1 MSNRIKL
8 KRNSSADFDS
18 STLPSSLHYGEL
30 AFQNYQ
36 KKLFIGRCTA
46 DNQADSGATT
56 IHLPLLSDLTDG
68 NGLTKTVASG
78 DTDNSVTLALDLN
91 ELGTES
97 SIAQAD
103 FIAMVDADDNGSQK
117 ITFSNLEDTI
127 FGNVSSDITIAA
139 GGAATIGADKVH
151 GTMLN
156 TDAADTSTIELSS
169 DTLSVLKVPNALTAG
184 TGITSAGTFDGA
196 NARTISIT
204 PAQTAISSIYN
215 SSLRMGRASDSE
227 YIDFGTDDEVRIAAG
242 GQTIIKVIGDGGS
255 GSQEQVII
263 GDGSTDVDFIVD
275 DNSGNAAFTVQ
286 SSDGAVTVAGALTT
300 NSISTTNYIGTN
312 VVANTYKYNNSGSA
326 GNTAFTIGA
335 SGGVNFN
342 AAMTQ
347 SANSKISV
355 DSTSGAI
362 LRLFSAR
369 TDVDQSNILG
379 RIDFAAENES
389 AGSDAVQL
397 AASIEAKAAAD
408 FTATA
413 NKTDLIFYVGESG
426 VAQEAMKIGWNKK
439 VHIQGDLQVDGT
451 TTTVNSTV
459 VTIDDPIFTLGGD
472 TAPGSDDNKDRGIEF
487 RYYSGS
493 AKIGFMGWDDSEAKF
508 TLMTDAT
515 NSSEVFSG
523 TLAPLKMGALTAS
536 SVTGATISGGTY

>member
-1 MSNRIKL
+1 MSNRIKI

-18 STLPSSLHYGEL
+18 SSLPSSLHYGEL

-68 NGLTKTVASG
+68 NGLTKTVAGG

-97 SIAQAD
+97 SIAQPD

-184 TGITSAGTFDGA
+184 TGITAGGTFDGA
-196 NARTISIT
+196 AARTISIT
-204 PAQTAISSIYN
+204 PAQTAITSILN
-215 SSLRMGRASDSE
+215 TSLKMGREEDSE
-227 YIDFGTDDEVRIAAG
+227 YIDFTTDGETRLAAG
-242 GQTIIKVIGDGGS
+242 GVVMVKAIDATQDIVEIAP
-255 GSQEQVII
+255 
-263 GDGSTDVDFIVD
+263 GSTDVDFKVYD
-275 DNSGNAAFTVQ
+275 DAGSSAFEVIA
-286 SSDGAVTVAGALTT
+286 DGGAVNVAGVLTT
-300 NSISTTNYIGTN
+300 GSISTTNYIGTN

-342 AAMTQ
+342 ATMTQ

-362 LRLFSAR
+362 LRLYSAR
-369 TDVDQSNILG
+369 TDVGITNVLG

-389 AGSDAVQL
+389 SGSDAVAL

-426 VAQEAMKIGWNKK
+426 TAAEAMKIGWDKK
-439 VHIQGDLQVDGT
+439 VTIQGDLQVDGT
-451 TTTVNSTV
+451 TTTVNSTT
-459 VTIDDPIFTLGGD
+459 VTVDDPIFTLGGEGN
-472 TAPGSDDNKDRGIEF
+472 AGSDDDKDRGIEF
-487 RYYSGS
+487 KYHTGS
-493 AKIGFMGWDDSEAKF
+493 AAKVGFFGFDDTDSKF
-508 TLMTDAT
+508 KFIPDAT

-523 TLAPLKMGALTAS
+523 
-536 SVTGATISGGTY
+536 SVGSAEFNDVEAATITSATIDCGTY